1 MSTPNKPTVWLED
14 IYGGRMPPGR
24 DWRVGTVPASR
35 NTPVAG
41 PKRPPSLAAKVGD
54 AVYSAAYVA
63 GLMLVLAFLLHV
75 SVGVI
80 FFVVALL
87 GH

>member
-1 MSTPNKPTVWLED
+1 MSTTHEPTVWLED
-14 IYGGRMPPGR
+14 IYGGLPMPWHDRLAGS
-24 DWRVGTVPASR
+24 VPASR
-35 NTPVAG
+35 ATPVAG
-41 PKRPPSLAAKVGD
+41 PEPPPSLAARIGE
-54 AVYSAAYVA
+54 AVHSAAYVA

-75 SVGVI
+75 SVGVL